1 MAAEISACSSLE
13 LPQRISRTHPTE
25 DQSDAPLPTPT
36 SVSAALTAPPASPM
50 FTQPPLEF
58 PLPAVEFSLRELAAC
73 TRGFGPDAMLAMDWA
88 GAVYRGCCHV
98 GKGHV
103 VARRGGGLQS
113 EEPAKEAPRG
123 SPDAS
128 QAVTERGASP
138 ADLCCCATCQEL
150 TATKCVNLRGGCARV
165 KRWRYLPSSLPP
177 PPSTS
182 AAADATGSGSTSNEQ
197 GPTALDSMPSH
208 TPEEAQ
214 SSGDVDSSVSAGRE
228 MMGRLAE
235 AAALHTNLLP
245 IVGFSCL
252 EELLLVF
259 RSNPSARSLE
269 YALARDA
276 MLCGAGSPSAL
287 SSWSAR
293 LSIARQMAGGL
304 AHLHSHSFLHASLR
318 PANVLLHAVG
328 STQRCS
334 SQLPSHL
341 SDHEKRWWRH
351 LLRRKARAE
360 TAAQVRVQLAD
371 YGMPCQARDGQGL
384 EGKSLGCV
392 VFGDA
397 KYLDPAFMGSGRPVW
412 SVCPFAPAFF
422 RPVAHA
428 ISYRLPYPRDCRRPS
443 VARPAAFSSP
453 IPSSIPSPIPSPISS
468 PIPSPIPSSIPSPFP
483 SPIPSPLPPPFL
495 SPLAYPLP
503 RRPFLPPSPSLSPV
517 ALSLSRRPFSFPLPS
532 LPSPFISP
540 VADPLSRRPSFLPSP
555 ILSPVAL
562 YLSRRLSS
570 LPSPFPSPVAYPLS
584 LETVIALPLSPPVTH
599 LGALALA
606 PKCLPVALRF
616 SPPITH
622 LGTFAL
628 APKCLQVTLPFSP
641 PISPYPTI
649 PQFLLNQLSTCVV
662 VTFSF
667 FLFLFLT

>member
-214 SSGDVDSSVSAGRE
+214 SSGDVDSF
-228 MMGRLAE
+228 
-235 AAALHTNLLP
+235 N
-245 IVGFSCL
+245 
-252 EELLLVF
+252 
-259 RSNPSARSLE
+259 
-269 YALARDA
+269 A

-318 PANVLLHAVG
+318 SANVLLHAVG

-371 YGMPCQARDGQGL
+371 YGMPCRLGT
-384 EGKSLGCV
+384 GKSVPL
-392 VFGDA
+392 
-397 KYLDPAFMGSGRPVW
+397 RPR
-412 SVCPFAPAFF
+412 FF

-503 RRPFLPPSPSLSPV
+503 RRPFPSPV
-517 ALSLSRRPFSFPLPS
+517 ALSLSRRPFSVTSPFLFPVALPPVALYLSRRRSS
-532 LPSPFISP
+532 LPSPFLSP
-540 VADPLSRRPSFLPSP
+540 VAYPLSCRPLSLPSP

-562 YLSRRLSS
+562 SLSRRLSS
-570 LPSPFPSPVAYPLS
+570 LPRNTLYVRRRYL
-584 LETVIALPLSPPVTH
+584 LV
-599 LGALALA
+599 
-606 PKCLPVALRF
+606 
-616 SPPITH
+616 
-622 LGTFAL
+622 
-628 APKCLQVTLPFSP
+628 LPFFYS
-641 PISPYPTI
+641 
-649 PQFLLNQLSTCVV
+649 
-662 VTFSF
+662 
-667 FLFLFLT
+667 